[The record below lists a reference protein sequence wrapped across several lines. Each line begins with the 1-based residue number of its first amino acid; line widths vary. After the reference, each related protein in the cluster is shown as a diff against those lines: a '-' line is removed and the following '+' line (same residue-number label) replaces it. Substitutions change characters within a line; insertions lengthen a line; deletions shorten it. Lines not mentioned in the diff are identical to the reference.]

1 MTSEELKQWQVR
13 LGLSQ
18 IEAAKQTNTP
28 VSTYRH
34 YLIGIR
40 RIPDNFKLLCRYRE
54 RFGNICQEEE
64 KREHGSSTGK

>member
-1 MTSEELKQWQVR
+1 MTDGKAKQWQPEELKQWQAR

-18 IEAAKQTNTP
+18 AEAARQTNTP

-40 RIPDNFKLLCRYRE
+40 RIPGNFALLCRYRE
-54 RFGNICQEEE
+54 RFGDIE
-64 KREHGSSTGK
+64 KV